1 MQRRVCKLE
10 VSNGRVLKLRKESIG
25 TAPGNTAPGNIAFVL
40 NGVKGTIKLQPR

>member
-10 VSNGRVLKLRKESIG
+10 VSNGCVLKLRKESIG
-25 TAPGNTAPGNIAFVL
+25 TAPGNIAFVL